1 MKSKVVLNALAL
13 LFAAGAMAQDC
24 TFFFP
29 QTKGTQLVKKGYD
42 AKGNL
47 QSVMTY
53 TVDEVK
59 NIPSGLEV
67 EADYVFK
74 NSAGTVYDKG
84 DLEAFCRDGE
94 FFIEMKETLSN
105 PSFVSTVQSDLAAT
119 EAVINYP
126 SVSNAPSNNGD
137 DMYFDD
143 ATIQIY
149 SKKNRKDRKNVSIY
163 DREYVTTEQVA
174 TPAGTFDCTKVK
186 YKIKSRS
193 PKETIEG
200 YGYEWYAPNVGV
212 VKNEQ
217 YDNNNQLQYYTVLE
231 VVK

>member
-105 PSFVSTVQSDLAAT
+105 PSFVSTIQSDLAAT

-143 ATIQIY
+143 ATIRPSSLIWLLPKQSLTIRVY
-149 SKKNRKDRKNVSIY
+149 RTLRPIMATICISMMQPFRSTRRRIGRIAKTCLS
-163 DREYVTTEQVA
+163 TTA
-174 TPAGTFDCTKVK
+174 
-186 YKIKSRS
+186 
-193 PKETIEG
+193 
-200 YGYEWYAPNVGV
+200 NM
-212 VKNEQ
+212 
-217 YDNNNQLQYYTVLE
+217 
-231 VVK
+231 

>member
-1 MKSKVVLNALAL
+1 MKSKVVLSALAL

-74 NSAGTVYDKG
+74 NNAGTVYDKG

-94 FFIEMKETLSN
+94 FFIEMKESNLIWLLPKPSLTIRACRTLRLIMATMCISMMQ
-105 PSFVSTVQSDLAAT
+105 PFRYTRRRTGRIVKTYLSTTANT
-119 EAVINYP
+119 
-126 SVSNAPSNNGD
+126 
-137 DMYFDD
+137 
-143 ATIQIY
+143 
-149 SKKNRKDRKNVSIY
+149 
-163 DREYVTTEQVA
+163 
-174 TPAGTFDCTKVK
+174 
-186 YKIKSRS
+186 
-193 PKETIEG
+193 
-200 YGYEWYAPNVGV
+200 
-212 VKNEQ
+212 
-217 YDNNNQLQYYTVLE
+217 
-231 VVK
+231 

>member
-74 NSAGTVYDKG
+74 IARGRFMTRVTWKHSARTGSSLWK
-84 DLEAFCRDGE
+84 
-94 FFIEMKETLSN
+94 
-105 PSFVSTVQSDLAAT
+105 
-119 EAVINYP
+119 
-126 SVSNAPSNNGD
+126 
-137 DMYFDD
+137 
-143 ATIQIY
+143 
-149 SKKNRKDRKNVSIY
+149 
-163 DREYVTTEQVA
+163 
-174 TPAGTFDCTKVK
+174 
-186 YKIKSRS
+186 
-193 PKETIEG
+193 
-200 YGYEWYAPNVGV
+200 
-212 VKNEQ
+212 
-217 YDNNNQLQYYTVLE
+217 
-231 VVK
+231 

>member
-105 PSFVSTVQSDLAAT
+105 PSFVSTIQSDLAAT

-126 SVSNAPSNNGD
+126 SVSI
-137 DMYFDD
+137 M
-143 ATIQIY
+143 ATICISMMQPFRSTRRRIGRIAKTCL
-149 SKKNRKDRKNVSIY
+149 S
-163 DREYVTTEQVA
+163 TTA
-174 TPAGTFDCTKVK
+174 
-186 YKIKSRS
+186 
-193 PKETIEG
+193 
-200 YGYEWYAPNVGV
+200 NM
-212 VKNEQ
+212 
-217 YDNNNQLQYYTVLE
+217 
-231 VVK
+231 

>member
-67 EADYVFK
+67 EAIMCSKIAQVRFMTRVTWK
-74 NSAGTVYDKG
+74 HSA
-84 DLEAFCRDGE
+84 
-94 FFIEMKETLSN
+94 EMVSSLS
-105 PSFVSTVQSDLAAT
+105 
-119 EAVINYP
+119 
-126 SVSNAPSNNGD
+126 
-137 DMYFDD
+137 
-143 ATIQIY
+143 
-149 SKKNRKDRKNVSIY
+149 R
-163 DREYVTTEQVA
+163 
-174 TPAGTFDCTKVK
+174 
-186 YKIKSRS
+186 
-193 PKETIEG
+193 
-200 YGYEWYAPNVGV
+200 
-212 VKNEQ
+212 
-217 YDNNNQLQYYTVLE
+217 
-231 VVK
+231 